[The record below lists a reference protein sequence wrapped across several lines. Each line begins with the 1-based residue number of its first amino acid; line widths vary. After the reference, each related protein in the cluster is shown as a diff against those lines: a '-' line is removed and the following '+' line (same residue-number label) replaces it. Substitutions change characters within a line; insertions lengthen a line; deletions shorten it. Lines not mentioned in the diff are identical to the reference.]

1 MLKPAS
7 SSGKVG
13 KVSSSSA
20 YEKGGSH
27 ADERLALQQEFMQF
41 VDHTRR
47 STIGVC
53 PDLAESIDHTGKIS
67 TPDSPFDGLSNS
79 SQLLIQ
85 PESLDDL
92 MNYGDG
98 NLPSRLSFDFKTSL
112 EIGKSDSRRMVS
124 FGVANLAWFDH
135 LREPRKIPL
144 AVKPFELPNSERTF
158 LHEAAFMAHCNEI
171 GINVP
176 KIFGVARYNDG
187 GKGALITVFEP
198 GLITL
203 DNLPWG
209 EMTTDEQDYH
219 LQTAVETLAL
229 MHENA
234 MFHGDAEFKNIA
246 FKEKRSEV
254 TLVDLEFATS
264 LKGLPQDTHAVTE
277 WSKKMSND
285 FRSVRT
291 SLENTGVISGND
303 IVKYDQFFNRFI
315 VPYFDRIQHSKSP
328 YKKQLHAAYNRVVQ
342 AFAAEAYG
350 EDFRHILNGIGSFAL
365 R

>member
-1 MLKPAS
+1 MY
-7 SSGKVG
+7 
-13 KVSSSSA
+13 SA

-27 ADERLALQQEFMQF
+27 TDERLALQQEFMQF
-41 VDHTRR
+41 VDDTRR
-47 STIGVC
+47 GTIGVY
-53 PDLAESIDHTGKIS
+53 PDLSEGISHSGNIS
-67 TPDSPFDGLSNS
+67 TPDSPFDALSTCP
-79 SQLLIQ
+79 QLLIQ
-85 PESLDDL
+85 SESLDDL
-92 MNYGDG
+92 MDYGMG
-98 NLPSRLSFDFKTSL
+98 NLPSRLSFDFKSSL
-112 EIGKSDSRRMVS
+112 EIGKSDSRRKVS

-135 LREPRKIPL
+135 MREPRKIPL
-144 AVKPFELPNSERTF
+144 AVKPFDLPSSEKTF
-158 LHEAAFMAHCNEI
+158 LHEAAFMAYCREI
-171 GINVP
+171 GLNVP
-176 KIFGVARYNDG
+176 KIFGVARYNG
-187 GKGALITVFEP
+187 GNRGALITVFEP

-209 EMTTDEQDYH
+209 EMTIDEQDYH

-234 MFHGDAEFKNIA
+234 LFHGDAEFKNIA
-246 FKEKRSEV
+246 FKQKRGEV

-264 LKGLPQDTHAVTE
+264 LKELPLDAGVISE
-277 WSKKMSND
+277 WSKKMSKD

-291 SLENTGVISGND
+291 SLEGTDVISGND

-315 VPYFDRIQHSKSP
+315 IPYFDRIQHSKGP

-350 EDFRHILNGIGSFAL
+350 EDFGNILNGIGGFAL